1 MAAKRLKKHKNKIKY
16 ILISMCYNEKNR
28 YSDFFRIYQKMRS
41 FFFFIFFTAITVTMV
56 HSEGPATLE
65 PLQIP
70 SLMSSVRI
78 SGPLDFCGEPVELDN
93 RDVSERL
100 EKELLLTLWGRPQ
113 VVLWI
118 KRSNRY
124 FPIIEK
130 MLEEHKMPQDLKYI
144 AIAESALRPHAGS
157 KKGAIGFWQF
167 LKSSGRKY
175 GLSINSEKDERR
187 NIFRSTEA
195 AIAYLKQLYDI
206 LGSWTLSAAA
216 YNMGEN
222 GLQSEILAQNTRNFY
237 HLYLPLET
245 QRYILRIISAK
256 LILSDPESYGFRFT
270 EKDLYP
276 PLQFDRIKLECFQE
290 TPISVVA
297 AAANTRF
304 KVIKDLNPE
313 IRGHFLAAGN
323 HRILVP
329 QGAAGGFQARF
340 KTLVDQWLAENR
352 ERVYVVKEG
361 DSLSAIAERFNVPL
375 PALIIWNRL
384 KLREPIHPGQ
394 HLIIYSDEIKV
405 DTRQRE

>member
-1 MAAKRLKKHKNKIKY
+1 MMK
-16 ILISMCYNEKNR
+16 
-28 YSDFFRIYQKMRS
+28 S
-41 FFFFIFFTAITVTMV
+41 FFFFFFMAMVTVTPV
-56 HSEGPATLE
+56 HGESPAT
-65 PLQIP
+65 PQPFRFP

-78 SGPLDFCGEPVELDN
+78 NTALDFCGEPVELDN
-93 RDVSERL
+93 RDVRERL
-100 EKELLLTLWGRPQ
+100 EKEFLLTLWDRPQ

-130 MLEEHKMPQDLKYI
+130 MLKENDMPQDLKYI

-167 LKSSGRKY
+167 LKSSGQKY
-175 GLSINSEKDERR
+175 GLSINSEIDERR

-195 AIAYLKQLYDI
+195 AIDYFKELYDI

-216 YNMGEN
+216 YNMGEQ
-222 GLQSEILAQNTRNFY
+222 GLLSEILAQKTRSYY

-245 QRYILRIISAK
+245 QRYIFRVISAK
-256 LILSDPESYGFRFT
+256 IILSDPETYGFRYT

-276 PLQFDRIKLECFQE
+276 PLQFDRIRLECFQE
-290 TPISVVA
+290 TPISVIAEA
-297 AAANTRF
+297 ADTRF
-304 KVIKDLNPE
+304 KMIKDLNPE

-323 HRILVP
+323 HLILVP
-329 QGAAGGFQARF
+329 KGAADGFQARF

-352 ERVYVVKEG
+352 QRVYVVKEG
-361 DSLSAIAERFNVPL
+361 DSLSTIAERFDVPL

-384 KLREPIHPGQ
+384 KLREHIHPGQ
-394 HLIIYSDEIKV
+394 HLIIHANEIKAEA
-405 DTRQRE
+405 TELE